1 VTPVWDR
8 RFRLSPAH
16 LTKANLPPPPPA
28 RLPSHPRVSQPEGA
42 GGGLIGEAI
51 HDQKGSACRA
61 ALGRHTR
68 LGQATAGEGACQPP
82 GQEHKGLRW
91 LPVGKISAAV
101 EHFQWAD
108 RRNRLSHEA
117 LSRQSGSGPRSSIF
131 SANVETPGTGTQRVP
146 SLSAAKAP
154 LPASLRSRA
163 LAYAKRSGRRLKYH
177 HGKSVI
183 GR

>member
-1 VTPVWDR
+1 MWDR

-16 LTKANLPPPPPA
+16 LTKAHLPPPRPA
-28 RLPSHPRVSQPEGA
+28 RLPSHSRVSQPEGA

-61 ALGRHTR
+61 ALRRKTR

-82 GQEHKGLRW
+82 GQEHQGLRW
-91 LPVGKISAAV
+91 LPVGKMSAVV

-117 LSRQSGSGPRSSIF
+117 LSRQSGSGPRSSAF
-131 SANVETPGTGTQRVP
+131 SANVETPGIGILACV
-146 SLSAAKAP
+146 
-154 LPASLRSRA
+154 SRA
-163 LAYAKRSGRRLKYH
+163 PQQAGRPIPPRIAARISLKGKRFQPSALFRFYR
-177 HGKSVI
+177 
-183 GR
+183 